1 MPTKT
6 KRKLKDLSGDGKITQ
21 KDVLIGR
28 GVIRAKGGPA
38 RRTIRKPI
46 PMRPRKKS
54 PEGTLVNP
62 KVDKLIDRALKKA
75 ALEKRSKKLSET
87 LKNLKSK
94 KKKSAQDPSEIKAKA
109 GTLATKAKST
119 IKKVASKLTKA
130 SQAHAGQ
137 AKTLNKVVKAKKGL
151 LAKKSTGSAIPSN
164 PKLYAAVKAEAKRK
178 FDVYPSAYANAWLVR
193 TYKSRGGKYQTGG
206 RR

>member
-1 MPTKT
+1 MSDLITD
-6 KRKLKDLSGDGKITQ
+6 LKS
-21 KDVLIGR
+21 
-28 GVIRAKGGPA
+28 
-38 RRTIRKPI
+38 
-46 PMRPRKKS
+46 
-54 PEGTLVNP
+54 
-62 KVDKLIDRALKKA
+62 
-75 ALEKRSKKLSET
+75 LEIET

-94 KKKSAQDPSEIKAKA
+94 KKKSAQDPSEIKARA

-178 FDVYPSAYANAWLVR
+178 LSLTNAVFPSNFNS
-193 TYKSRGGKYQTGG
+193 TEPTF
-206 RR
+206 

>member
-28 GVIRAKGGPA
+28 GVIKAKGGPA
-38 RRTIRKPI
+38 KRTIRKPV

-119 IKKVASKLTKA
+119 IKKVAGKLTKA
-130 SQAHAGQ
+130 SKAHAGQ
-137 AKTLNKVVKAKKGL
+137 AKTLSKVIKAKPGALITKKKKG
-151 LAKKSTGSAIPSN
+151 AGPVPKNKS
-164 PKLYAAVKAEAKRK
+164 LYSTVKAEAKRK
-178 FDVYPSAYANAWLVR
+178 FKVYPSAYANAWLVK
-193 TYKSRGGKYQTGG
+193 TYKARGGTYA
-206 RR
+206 